1 MKIKGNLL
9 TQILIAF
16 VIAIILG
23 LIFGESISVLQP
35 LGDLFLRLIKFII
48 APLVLATLVIGVA
61 SIGDPKSLGRV
72 GSKTIAYYLITTA
85 IAILIGLS
93 VAFMISPGKGLSVE
107 TTPPSEVEINE
118 TEGVIQT
125 FLNIVPENPFTALAE
140 GDILQII
147 FFAIFLGLAITLLGK
162 KAEPVYNFFEAFSEI
177 MFKITGIIMKFA
189 PIGILG
195 LVAPV
200 IGEYGPQVLLPLL
213 KIIIAVAIA
222 CVLHAI
228 IVYSLSVKVF
238 ANMKP
243 FTFFKGISPAALV
256 AFSTASSAATLP
268 VTIKNTQENLGV
280 SNKISSFVLPLGAT
294 INMDGTAI
302 YQGVAVIFIAQ
313 FYGIEMTILQ
323 LTTVVITTVLASIG
337 TAGVP
342 GAGMIMLA
350 MVLSAICLPLEGIA
364 LIDGIDRILDMF
376 RKYINIVG
384 DASAAVVVAG
394 TEDEIDRST
403 FEEETN
409 IVDSK
414 IEPKR
419 KI

>member
-23 LIFGESISVLQP
+23 LIFEDSINVLQP

-72 GSKTIAYYLITTA
+72 GSKTIGYYLITTA
-85 IAILIGLS
+85 IAILIGLGI
-93 VAFMISPGKGLSVE
+93 AFLISPGKGLTIE
-107 TTPPSEVEINE
+107 TPASDVEINE

-147 FFAIFLGLAITLLGK
+147 FFAIFLGLAITLIGK
-162 KAEPVYNFFEAFSEI
+162 KADPVYHFFESFSEI

-200 IGEYGPQVLLPLL
+200 IGEYGPKVLLPLL

-222 CVLHAI
+222 CLLHSI
-228 IVYSLSVKVF
+228 IVYSLSVKLF

-350 MVLSAICLPLEGIA
+350 MVLSAIGLPLEGIA
-364 LIDGIDRILDMF
+364 LIAGIDRILDMF
-376 RKYINIVG
+376 RTSINIVG

-394 TEDEIDRST
+394 TEDEIDRSA
-403 FEEETN
+403 FE
-409 IVDSK
+409 K
-414 IEPKR
+414 
-419 KI
+419 